1 MTPELYA
8 LALAILLQAAQLAIF
23 AIPANF
29 ELGSRYTTSPRD
41 EPPENA
47 LSTPTARMQRAFQNH
62 FEALILFTAAVVLVT
77 VSNQSTWVTITC
89 AFTYLAARVLY
100 IPAYVLGWTP
110 GRSLVW
116 AVGFL
121 ATILMTL
128 AALV

>member
-1 MTPELYA
+1 MTPELTA
-8 LALAILLQAAQLAIF
+8 LALAILLQAAQLVIF

-41 EPPENA
+41 EPPDGA

-77 VSNQSTWVTITC
+77 VSDQSTWVTATC
-89 AFTYLAARVLY
+89 AWVYLVARAVY
-100 IPAYVLGWTP
+100 IPAYVLGWAP
-110 GRSLVW
+110 GRSIVW
-116 AVGFL
+116 AVGFF
-121 ATILMTL
+121 ATLLMTL